1 MEEERVDDQQSGE
14 CLLTK
19 SDVGDVSGSV
29 AGPHPRTLRLAAGI
43 YWTNHKQISL
53 RTML

>member
-19 SDVGDVSGSV
+19 SDVEGCEWVRCRATPADAKTSG
-29 AGPHPRTLRLAAGI
+29 GYILD
-43 YWTNHKQISL
+43 
-53 RTML
+53 